1 MRWRLTLA
9 EYDFEVIYRPGRT
22 NIADALSRNPVE
34 RVLVVTRSAALAE
47 KLKEQKIEN
56 ETITELQREEG
67 DYNIV
72 KRGKDHLGIVEKSG
86 T

>member
-34 RVLVVTRSAALAE
+34 RVLVVKGAPPWR
-47 KLKEQKIEN
+47 KN
-56 ETITELQREEG
+56 
-67 DYNIV
+67 
-72 KRGKDHLGIVEKSG
+72 
-86 T
+86 